1 MVHIEL
7 IFLTWRYAIDGVA
20 FSISSYTV
28 ISPYP
33 SEVPFTSMCIYL
45 VFCVWGEN
53 DSATPTEEL
62 KQTIR

>member
-7 IFLTWRYAIDGVA
+7 IFLTWRYAIDGVE

-28 ISPYP
+28 FSPYTWGL
-33 SEVPFTSMCIYL
+33 VHFNMYL
-45 VFCVWGEN
+45 SRVCVWGDN
-53 DSATPTEEL
+53 GSATPTEEL